1 MRAAIDLDALA
12 WLPKV
17 ELAVALTAWAVTFAG
32 LVHLGVSTAM
42 THRATDEAK
51 RSTTS

>member
-17 ELAVALTAWAVTFAG
+17 ELAVAFTAWAVTFVG
-32 LVHLGVSTAM
+32 LAWTLVRPFRT
-42 THRATDEAK
+42 R
-51 RSTTS
+51 TSGD